1 MTRERYFGKP
11 IRRREDFRYLTGRG
25 TYTSEVRVPNPLH
38 MKVVRSVYPHARI
51 RRIST
56 EATMRCPGVVTVLSA
71 QAPLGIRH
79 LDTPMTPNKM
89 WIAMEAARVHPRSA
103 QGEGSGV

>member
-11 IRRREDFRYLTGRG
+11 IRRREDFRYLTGHG
-25 TYTSEVRVPNPLH
+25 TYTSDVRVPNPLH

-56 EATMRCPGVVTVLSA
+56 EA
-71 QAPLGIRH
+71 
-79 LDTPMTPNKM
+79 
-89 WIAMEAARVHPRSA
+89 ARVHPRSA